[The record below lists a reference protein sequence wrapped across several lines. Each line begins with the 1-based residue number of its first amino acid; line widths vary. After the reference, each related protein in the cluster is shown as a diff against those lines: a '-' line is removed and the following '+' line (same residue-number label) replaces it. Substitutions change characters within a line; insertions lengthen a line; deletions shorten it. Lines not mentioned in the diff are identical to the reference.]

1 MNEEQKNVLTDE
13 DVEQLRD
20 IAKSVNVDNES
31 ISKLHEA
38 KEKSLDELLDEEK
51 DDKNIG
57 LSINAKTGLP
67 EGSSIL
73 TGYGFNND
81 SDLFESFSN
90 GDNRIDADFNKD
102 NIKNA
107 LSGEIM
113 KTNDHAHENL
123 SDDDLSKIKIV
134 LDLKNKKGSIN
145 YNDLPEVLKKDV
157 DKTVKASMGFGFNR
171 SQLGLARN
179 MIANEIIENLY
190 TALLQEKINEVTVD
204 LEASIKNLVG
214 KEYRDIAAAQQKQQ
228 AYVYMKKLPELAET
242 KFKDNHEK
250 KALINAVVDGY
261 KQAYSLEKM
270 YSAYSKGGKQ
280 MRVRKID
287 VEKIYK
293 LIREFETKYEKS
305 TFTIRDINHAI
316 DILPRHINARYN
328 EQDVKALIAVFCKYT
343 QNMTPS
349 NVADHTFM
357 YYFINNILS
366 LDIPVTDKDAIAYN
380 EKFIENINHMLG
392 LIKEKMNNN

>member
-1 MNEEQKNVLTDE
+1 MNEEQKNILTDE

-20 IAKSVNVDNES
+20 IAKSANADNES
-31 ISKLHEA
+31 INKLHEV
-38 KEKSLDELLDEEK
+38 KEKSLDDLLDEEK

-81 SDLFESFSN
+81 SDLFENFSN
-90 GDNRIDADFNKD
+90 GDSRIDTDFNKD

-145 YNDLPEVLKKDV
+145 YNDLPEMLKKDV
-157 DKTVKASMGFGFNR
+157 DKTVKAGMGFGFNR

-204 LEASIKNLVG
+204 LETSIKNLVG

-228 AYVYMKKLPELAET
+228 AYVYMKKLPELAKT

-287 VEKIYK
+287 IEKIYK

-316 DILPRHINARYN
+316 DILPRHINVRYN

-343 QNMTPS
+343 QGMTPS

-366 LDIPVTDKDAIAYN
+366 LDIPVTDKDAISYN
-380 EKFIENINHMLG
+380 EKFIENVNHMLG
-392 LIKEKMNNN
+392 LIKEKMNNY